1 MKIINETIDKVKE
14 LKKTKRKFLSE
25 IITTILLLQGK
36 TNFRNLS
43 RYCSYHE
50 KSISRN
56 FKSIDK
62 NSFLKIN
69 KEILCNLEAIETILA
84 VDCSFIKKSGKLTYG
99 KGKFFN
105 SKSGKAE
112 EGLEVS
118 TLALIDVIDNSAYTI
133 DIRQTPS
140 ISNESRVDFYS
151 KQVKDVKDIFPL
163 VKYVTGDGY
172 YTKINFV
179 NAVID
184 SNKDFIGKLRKD
196 ADLKYYYEGTKTG
209 LRGAPKKYNGKV
221 DLSNPNFSY
230 VKDLEDGYKLYSK
243 IVYNVRLKKKIN
255 IAYVTN
261 GKIKNLYFSTD
272 YKLSAEKIYKYY
284 QSRFQI
290 EFLFRDAKNHLGL
303 EDCMSLDEKAMDFH
317 FNICMSSLNF
327 AKVED
332 KMNRTER
339 KPFSIISYKRR
350 LYNEKLIKL
359 FLYKLEINSDF
370 IINKN
375 EYLDLLNYGVI
386 SA

>member
-1 MKIINETIDKVKE
+1 MKIIDETLSKVKE
-14 LKKTKRKFLSE
+14 LSKAKRKFLSE
-25 IITTILLLQGK
+25 IIKTILLLQGK

-43 RYCSYHE
+43 RYCNYHE

-56 FKSIDK
+56 FKTIDK
-62 NSFLKIN
+62 SNFKEIN
-69 KEILCNLEAIETILA
+69 KELLIDLAEKETILA
-84 VDCSFIKKSGKLTYG
+84 VDCSFIKKSGNLTFG

-118 TLALIDVIDNSAYTI
+118 TLALIDVVDNSAYTI
-133 DIRQTPS
+133 DIKQTAS
-140 ISNESRVDFYS
+140 SNNRVDFYS
-151 KQVKDVKDIFPL
+151 KQVKDVKDIFPSI
-163 VKYVTGDGY
+163 KYVVGDGY
-172 YTKINFV
+172 YTKINFI
-179 NAVID
+179 NEVID
-184 SNKDFIGKLRKD
+184 SNRDFIGKLRKD
-196 ADLKYYYEGTKTG
+196 ADLKYYYQGEKTG
-209 LRGAPKKYNGKV
+209 LKGAPKKYDGKV
-221 DLSNPNFSY
+221 DLSNPNFDY
-230 VKDLEDGYKLYSK
+230 VKDLDNGYKLYSK
-243 IVYNVRLKKKIN
+243 IVYNVRLKKKIK

-272 YKLSAEKIYKYY
+272 DKLCPEKIYKYY

-303 EDCMSLDEKAMDFH
+303 EDCMSLEEKALDIH

-350 LYNEKLIKL
+350 LYNEKLMKL
-359 FLYKLEINSDF
+359 FLYKLDINSDF
-370 IINKN
+370 VINKN
-375 EYLDLLNYGVI
+375 EYLDLLNYGAI
-386 SA
+386 SF